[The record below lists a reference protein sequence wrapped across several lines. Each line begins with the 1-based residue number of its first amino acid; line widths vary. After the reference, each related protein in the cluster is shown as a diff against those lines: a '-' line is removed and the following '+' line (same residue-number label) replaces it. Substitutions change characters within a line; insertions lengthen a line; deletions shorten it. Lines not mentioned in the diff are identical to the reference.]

1 MKNYLS
7 IGVAAVSLLIGLPA
21 KATDLS
27 QGAMSNTGAT
37 SNSVLLWNNTAL
49 QAVQNTKFAPPMT
62 SRALSILQTS
72 VFDAWAAYDPVAIGT
87 QSGDVQ
93 RPSEENTLT
102 NKNEAISYAAY
113 RTLVDLFPTQ
123 VSLFDSVM
131 SRLGYDTTN
140 QSSDMTKAAGIG
152 NWAAQAVL
160 GYRHNDGSNQLGTLN
175 ASGKAYSEPTLDPN
189 YVAYKPVNTVDQLNS
204 VNHWQP
210 LRQADGSGQQFLA
223 PHWGSVTPF
232 GLTSGLQFR
241 PTEGSKTIESDP
253 EGFKAQAQEVL
264 DISENLTDEQKLIAN
279 YWADGAG
286 TVTPPGHWNVIA
298 QEISQRDNHTLD
310 DDVKMFFA
318 LDNALFDASIA
329 AWDAKTAYD
338 GVRPI
343 TAINYLFKNDSD
355 FQAKYPNGWKSY
367 IGTPPFAEYVSGHS
381 TFSAAAAETL
391 KLFTGSDYYGGSY
404 TDSAT
409 GITLS
414 WDTFSDAA
422 AEGGMS
428 RLYGGIHFMDG
439 NLVGQDLGRKV
450 AGWVWDKVGSYILP
464 GGSNGDSSGNSGSV
478 CERH

>member
-1 MKNYLS
+1 
-7 IGVAAVSLLIGLPA
+7 
-21 KATDLS
+21 
-27 QGAMSNTGAT
+27 
-37 SNSVLLWNNTAL
+37 
-49 QAVQNTKFAPPMT
+49 MT

-87 QSGDVQ
+87 QSDDVQ
-93 RPSEENTLT
+93 RPSEENTLA

-113 RTLVDLFPTQ
+113 RTLVDLFPSQ
-123 VSLFDSVM
+123 VTLFNSVM
-131 SRLGYDTTN
+131 SSLGYDTTN

-160 GYRHNDGSNQLGTLN
+160 DYQHNDGSNQLGTLN

-204 VNHWQP
+204 INHWQP
-210 LRQADGSGQQFLA
+210 LRQ
-223 PHWGSVTPF
+223 
-232 GLTSGLQFR
+232 
-241 PTEGSKTIESDP
+241 
-253 EGFKAQAQEVL
+253 
-264 DISENLTDEQKLIAN
+264 IAN

-318 LDNALFDASIA
+318 LDNALSDASIA
-329 AWDAKTAYD
+329 AWDAKRAYD

-343 TAINYLFKNDSD
+343 TAINYLFKNDPD
-355 FQAKYPNGWKSY
+355 FQAKYPNGWNSY

-409 GITLS
+409 GITLE
-414 WDTFSDAA
+414 WDTFSNAA

-464 GGSNGDSSGNSGSV
+464 GRSKGDSSGNSGSA
-478 CERH
+478 CGWH